1 MVGEEGRR
9 NREMMR
15 GVVLHSH
22 GGRRGRVHRGRG
34 DVKFYGVAAGP
45 VGRKLASGPQEY
57 QEGSPSL
64 GQFREVNMEG
74 GGGYFCFIYFYR
86 TVVQTVLLFGA
97 ETWVLLATMTK
108 NTEGVHM
115 GFLRKVTGKTSR

>member
-1 MVGEEGRR
+1 MEEEERS
-9 NREMMR
+9 NRDMMCR
-15 GVVLHSH
+15 GVIKSH

-74 GGGYFCFIYFYR
+74 GGG
-86 TVVQTVLLFGA
+86 
-97 ETWVLLATMTK
+97 
-108 NTEGVHM
+108 
-115 GFLRKVTGKTSR
+115 